1 MSLLLRFLLWHMIL
15 NVIIGELKKLDFY
28 SHRDNEKC
36 QHSCL
41 NILDHEVYNYYR
53 DKCLKMND
61 IEEY

>member
-1 MSLLLRFLLWHMIL
+1 MIL

-28 SHRDNEKC
+28 SHWDNEKC

-41 NILDHEVYNYYR
+41 NILDHKVYNIYR